1 MLRKLSAIRS
11 QSRPHRNWSL
21 IMYVYGKLDLG
32 FPIFSLGNAEIES
45 RNICGVEGTR
55 LNRNLYK
62 SKAENAEKSGNHEF
76 WRKMFCLVAITY
88 TSPKVSVT
96 ANKRVPRKK
105 KNRV

>member
-1 MLRKLSAIRS
+1 
-11 QSRPHRNWSL
+11 
-21 IMYVYGKLDLG
+21 MYAHGKLDLR
-32 FPIFSLGNAEIES
+32 FSSFSLGNAEIES

-76 WRKMFCLVAITY
+76 WRKIFCLVAITY
-88 TSPKVSVT
+88 TSPEVSVT

-105 KNRV
+105 RRRSEGFQI

>member
-1 MLRKLSAIRS
+1 
-11 QSRPHRNWSL
+11 
-21 IMYVYGKLDLG
+21 MYVYGKLDLG

-76 WRKMFCLVAITY
+76 WRKMFSCDHIY
-88 TSPKVSVT
+88 FPKS
-96 ANKRVPRKK
+96 KCDCK
-105 KNRV
+105 